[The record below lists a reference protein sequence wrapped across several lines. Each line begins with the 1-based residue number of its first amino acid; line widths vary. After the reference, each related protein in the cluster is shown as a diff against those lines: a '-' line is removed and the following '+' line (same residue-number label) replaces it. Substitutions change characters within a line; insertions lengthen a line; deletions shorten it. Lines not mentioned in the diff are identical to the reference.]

1 MPDATLV
8 NATLGEDGSIEPPL
22 GPLYIAAT
30 LESVGWN
37 IDFRDYQLASG
48 ADAFNSDRFV
58 EFLGDHEPVLM
69 ISCLV
74 DMMPMVLEA
83 SRKIKERRA
92 ATLIILGGPGPSAS
106 APSLMRAFTQID
118 GIVMGE
124 GEETVR
130 HWALQY
136 DSLHAPDSID
146 AKVAGMVYRCGE
158 RIVDGGQR
166 DRIQSGVRMERPAY
180 HLLDWA
186 KYTGA
191 RVITT
196 RGCPYKCSF
205 CDVAPLWGRKAMY
218 RDISETVDE
227 MIFLRDRYGRNEIA
241 IVDDT
246 FVLNRKRVEEF
257 CETLLECRAGLM
269 WGCFGR
275 INLMTEDLIALMAR
289 AGCRSIFYGIDSGSA
304 RMLSK
309 VAKEIDRDSI
319 LPILD
324 ISAQY
329 FDTVEASFIWGYP
342 EESFDDFL
350 QTLNLAAEASR
361 FSPTVNVQL
370 HLLSPLPSAPITK
383 AFTGPLVAPIA
394 GDKRWLLLPALL
406 LDSRAVEVR
415 KIVLSFPE
423 LFTGFYTFPSP
434 DLNAKRELLE
444 KVFSSL
450 HRTLGTIMTDERVHA
465 LLSIQDRQTEL
476 ELLASADDDA
486 DRIGI
491 GLAIGTMQR
500 VRRNTRSTMRGE
512 AATCYRGPS
521 IVRQRNDLG
530 GQIGQ

>member
-1 MPDATLV
+1 MRRATLV
-8 NATLGEDGSIEPPL
+8 SATLGEDGSIEPPL

-30 LESVGWN
+30 LELAGWHV
-37 IDFRDYQLASG
+37 DFRDYQLAPG
-48 ADAFNSDRFV
+48 ADAFNSNRLV
-58 EFLGDHEPVLM
+58 EFMADHEAVLM
-69 ISCLV
+69 ISCFV
-74 DMMPMVLEA
+74 DMLPLVLEA
-83 SRKIKERRA
+83 ARKIKQSRTE
-92 ATLIILGGPGPSAS
+92 TLIVLGGPGPSAS
-106 APSLMRAFTQID
+106 APSLMRAFEQID
-118 GIVMGE
+118 GIVVGE

-130 HWALQY
+130 HWAPQY
-136 DSLHAPDSID
+136 ESLHAVNSSGVRVP
-146 AKVAGMVYRCGE
+146 GMVYRSGD

-166 DRIQSGVRMERPAY
+166 DRILSGARLERPAY
-180 HLLDWA
+180 HVLDWSR
-186 KYTGA
+186 YTGA

-218 RDISETVDE
+218 REVSETVEE

-257 CETLLECRAGLM
+257 CETLLHRDAALV

-275 INLMTEDLIALMAR
+275 INLMTENLIALMAR
-289 AGCRSIFYGIDSGSA
+289 AGCRSIFYGIDSGSP
-304 RMLSK
+304 RILDK
-309 VAKEIDRDSI
+309 VAKEIDRESI

-324 ISAQY
+324 ISARY

-342 EESFDDFL
+342 EESFEDFL

-383 AFTGPLVAPIA
+383 GFAGTLVEPVAA
-394 GDKRWLLLPALL
+394 DMRWLLLPALL
-406 LDSRAVEVR
+406 LDSRADEVR
-415 KIVLSFPE
+415 KLILSFPA
-423 LFTGFYTFPSP
+423 LFPGFYTFPSP
-434 DLNAKRELLE
+434 DLDAKRELLE

-450 HRTLGTIMTDERVHA
+450 HRTLGTIMIEERVHA
-465 LLSIQDRQTEL
+465 LLSAHDRQVEL
-476 ELLASADDDA
+476 ELLDSADDDA

-500 VRRNTRSTMRGE
+500 VRRKTRGSMRGE
-512 AATCYRGPS
+512 ATTRYRGPS

-530 GQIGQ
+530 GQILQ